1 MSRVGACRFLS
12 SPLLFS
18 LLFLPFLFMFFSI
31 RLLFSLRV
39 SSIRHPFCPRSLDL
53 PSSSVIVPLLSPI
66 LLPCIL
72 TDPARSTK

>member
-12 SPLLFS
+12 SPLLF

-39 SSIRHPFCPRSLDL
+39 RSICHPFCPRSLDL
-53 PSSSVIVPLLSPI
+53 PSSSLIVPLLSPI
-66 LLPCIL
+66 LLPCTL
-72 TDPARSTK
+72 TDPARGTE